1 MASPVAFGPPA
12 DPDVTKDLD
21 FGVIRLF
28 GRLYF
33 SLDPNDVIVL
43 PDSAT
48 VSVEGPERPT
58 PTPTPTPTPK
68 PTPTPTPLPSPT
80 PIPSPTPAPTP
91 TTGCI
96 SNGCHLNNKC
106 KLTVT
111 VIDAPKD
118 VIGYTRYVTFT
129 WTHDNQCADCGGQN
143 VVISNGGTKLRQL
156 GLGASPAT
164 VDLEPPHYQ
173 GLRTAGGTITVTCA
187 GNCGVSASA
196 PF

>member
-1 MASPVAFGPPA
+1 VASPVAFGPPA

-21 FGVIRLF
+21 FGVTRLF

-48 VSVEGPERPT
+48 VSVEGQERPT
-58 PTPTPTPTPK
+58 PT

-111 VIDAPKD
+111 VIDAPKE

-129 WTHDNQCADCGGQN
+129 WTHTNQRADCGGQN
-143 VVISNGGTKLRQL
+143 VVVSNGGTKLRQL
-156 GLGASPAT
+156 GLESSPAT
-164 VDLEPPHYQ
+164 VDLEHPFYN

-187 GNCGVSASA
+187 GNCGFSASA